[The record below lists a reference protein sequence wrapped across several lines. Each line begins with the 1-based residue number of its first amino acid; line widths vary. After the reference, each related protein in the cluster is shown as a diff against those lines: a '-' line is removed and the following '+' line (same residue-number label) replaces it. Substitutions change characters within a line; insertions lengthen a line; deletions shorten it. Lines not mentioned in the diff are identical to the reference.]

1 MKKQKY
7 HYYSNIDYNGRQ
19 FSTELFKIYL
29 QINTFVVN
37 EFGVFTTKQKT
48 KQFTFITLNWAESI
62 GVNCNWKLSY
72 LVCGFRNTY

>member
-1 MKKQKY
+1 MD
-7 HYYSNIDYNGRQ
+7 HNGRQ

-48 KQFTFITLNWAESI
+48 KQFTFITPNWAESI
-62 GVNCNWKLSY
+62 GVNCNWKLFY